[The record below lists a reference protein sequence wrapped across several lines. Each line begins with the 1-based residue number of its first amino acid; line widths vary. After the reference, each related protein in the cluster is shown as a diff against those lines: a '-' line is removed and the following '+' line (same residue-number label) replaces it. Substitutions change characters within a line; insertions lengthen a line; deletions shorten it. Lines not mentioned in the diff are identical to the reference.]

1 MRAGAIAA
9 RQQVLQIGLD
19 HNAGT
24 GTRLEFEQLIAKP
37 VTLPDDGVNEVLDG
51 LAFGSHLLLKTGEG
65 IIPRR

>member
-1 MRAGAIAA
+1 MRAGAIAT

-24 GTRLEFEQLIAKP
+24 GAHLEFEQLIAKP
-37 VTLPDDGVNEVLDG
+37 VALPNNGVNEVLDG
-51 LAFGSHLLLKTGEG
+51 LAFDSHLLLKTGEG